1 VIPFLL
7 KKTFYDLWDN
17 LFRIMALNL
26 GFWLSLSA
34 AFVLPPLAV
43 RLAAAGVGGA
53 AVAETGGAAGLGL
66 ALFFIL
72 LYWLCV
78 YLCAAAAAVQNA
90 SEYRGMTLGD
100 FAAHLKNA
108 AVPGGILFAAGTL
121 ICVLSGGA
129 LRYLVYGSLTLRA
142 AAFFSCWLCLGILGI
157 IQFYPAAFSR
167 SGGGS
172 SPKRKPLGTL
182 KECAAFFFDN
192 PGFCL
197 FSLFFTLALSALILP
212 CPCWSLLFL
221 DEGFRLRMLK
231 YRLPREETGQLRDG
245 PEQNR
250 KGRINWEAILA
261 EEKEKTGARTW
272 RDFLF
277 PWKE

>member
-34 AFVLPPLAV
+34 AFVLPPLVV
-43 RLAAAGVGGA
+43 RLAAAGAAGA
-53 AVAETGGAAGLGL
+53 AAETGGAAGLGL
-66 ALFFIL
+66 ALFCIL

-100 FAAHLKNA
+100 FAAHLKSA
-108 AVPGGILFAAGTL
+108 LVPGVILFTAGAL
-121 ICVLSGGA
+121 ICALAGGA
-129 LRYLVYGSLTLRA
+129 IRYLGYGSLTLKT

-157 IQFYPAAFSR
+157 IQFYPAAFFR
-167 SGGGS
+167 SGGS
-172 SPKRKPLGTL
+172 SPQRKPLGTL
-182 KECAAFFFDN
+182 KKCAVFFFDN

-197 FSLFFTLALSALILP
+197 FSLFFTLALPALILP

-221 DEGFRLRMLK
+221 DEGFRLRTLK
-231 YRLPREETGQLRDG
+231 YRLPREEAGQLRDSPG
-245 PEQNR
+245 QNR
-250 KGRINWEAILA
+250 KGQIDWDAILA
-261 EEKEKTGARTW
+261 EEKEKTGDRTW